1 VGLAYLTAD
10 LPGTGGALK
19 STREDFVVDEI
30 PLYEPSGRG
39 EHLFV
44 RVRKRGFGTFEAVRR
59 LAEALGI
66 REGAVGYAGL
76 KDSRAVT
83 SQWLSVP
90 GSCRARL
97 DGLSVRGLEVLEA
110 HLHGNKLRIGH
121 LRGNRFAIV
130 VRQAAAGAP
139 ERAAAILD
147 ALVRR
152 GVPNYFGEQ
161 RFGSRGTSYLVGEA
175 IVRQDWPL
183 FCKRFLGEPSGQE
196 VDPHLRE
203 ARELYEAGRLEEAYE
218 AMPMRRRPEKKCL
231 HALLRFRDPHTA
243 YLAIPK
249 RMRQMYVSSFQ
260 SMLFNRIVER
270 RVSGIDTLVEGD
282 LAFIH
287 RSHRVFP
294 VEDLAAELP
303 RCRAFEISPSAPLFG
318 TRVPLAGGAPGEIE
332 RETLA
337 ATGLQ
342 TADFDVG
349 PGMQFKGLRRS
360 ARMPLK
366 EVALAPLS
374 ETSFRVEFS
383 LESGSFATAV
393 LREITKADDL

>member
-1 VGLAYLTAD
+1 
-10 LPGTGGALK
+10 
-19 STREDFVVDEI
+19 
-30 PLYEPSGRG
+30 
-39 EHLFV
+39 
-44 RVRKRGFGTFEAVRR
+44 
-59 LAEALGI
+59 
-66 REGAVGYAGL
+66 
-76 KDSRAVT
+76 
-83 SQWLSVP
+83 
-90 GSCRARL
+90 
-97 DGLSVRGLEVLEA
+97 
-110 HLHGNKLRIGH
+110 
-121 LRGNRFAIV
+121 
-130 VRQAAAGAP
+130 
-139 ERAAAILD
+139 
-147 ALVRR
+147 
-152 GVPNYFGEQ
+152 
-161 RFGSRGTSYLVGEA
+161 
-175 IVRQDWPL
+175 
-183 FCKRFLGEPSGQE
+183 
-196 VDPHLRE
+196 
-203 ARELYEAGRLEEAYE
+203 
-218 AMPMRRRPEKKCL
+218 
-231 HALLRFRDPHTA
+231 
-243 YLAIPK
+243 
-249 RMRQMYVSSFQ
+249 
-260 SMLFNRIVER
+260 MLFNRIVER

-349 PGMQFKGLRRS
+349 AGMQFKGLRRS

-393 LREITKADDL
+393 LREITKADEL